1 MFFLLLRQLF
11 RHFLPNGVIL
21 LIGKSW
27 GRYFNLIIKTNK
39 KLCNSDLYDVLN
51 IPRLFQQVEFR
62 SLNSLNFLYCPSVGF
77 EMTKIF
83 PVRPLA
89 TSKFPT
95 LGWYKASLIP
105 DDAGNCQKL
114 RHQFFN
120 FYSRASLE
128 TIISFWF
135 SVSRIKIHRTV
146 KLLKWRQTTR
156 LFIYLLY
163 TKTLFQSTLFLARTV
178 NAVIESKDD
187 CQPSMRKG
195 TCDGSFQIR

>member
-1 MFFLLLRQLF
+1 MQLWF
-11 RHFLPNGVIL
+11 VWCF
-21 LIGKSW
+21 K
-27 GRYFNLIIKTNK
+27 Y
-39 KLCNSDLYDVLN
+39 
-51 IPRLFQQVEFR
+51 
-62 SLNSLNFLYCPSVGF
+62 
-77 EMTKIF
+77 TKIIPASRVQIF
-83 PVRPLA
+83 KFSKLFILSFSWIWNDKNISSKAFSYFKISNLWLIQSIINPWWCWELA
-89 TSKFPT
+89 
-95 LGWYKASLIP
+95 KALTPI
-105 DDAGNCQKL
+105 
-114 RHQFFN
+114 FY

>member
-1 MFFLLLRQLF
+1 MQLWF
-11 RHFLPNGVIL
+11 VWCF
-21 LIGKSW
+21 K
-27 GRYFNLIIKTNK
+27 Y
-39 KLCNSDLYDVLN
+39 
-51 IPRLFQQVEFR
+51 
-62 SLNSLNFLYCPSVGF
+62 
-77 EMTKIF
+77 TKIIPASRVQIF
-83 PVRPLA
+83 KF
-89 TSKFPT
+89 SKLFI
-95 LGWYKASLIP
+95 LSFSWIWNDKNISSKAFSYFKISNPWLIQSIINP
-105 DDAGNCQKL
+105 WWCWELPKAWTPI
-114 RHQFFN
+114 FY